1 MLSTDVMG
9 LGLTTVFPASS
20 IEDDHLNIFLEYV
33 PGGSVTSVLRNYG
46 AFEEP
51 LTRNWV
57 RQILLG
63 LNYLHE
69 RDIIHRDIK
78 GANMLV
84 DNKGGIKISDFGIS
98 KKLDDSESRQR
109 CAYTISN

>member
-1 MLSTDVMG
+1 MYRSSNAQRAD
-9 LGLTTVFPASS
+9 SS

-33 PGGSVTSVLRNYG
+33 PGGSVSALLRSYG

-51 LTRNWV
+51 LVKNFV
-57 RQILLG
+57 RQILEG

-78 GANMLV
+78 GANVLV

-98 KKLDDSESRQR
+98 KKVNTSELVSFERTDQS
-109 CAYTISN
+109 Y